1 MTTPKLHLNLYD
13 NKNASLFKYL
23 LHLNDK
29 NTLFAEVNI
38 NQLKTDKIMAL
49 QFKQLKININQIKGS
64 EKLKMA

>member
-1 MTTPKLHLNLYD
+1 MIIKRRAFSNV
-13 NKNASLFKYL
+13 L

-29 NTLFAEVNI
+29 NTLFAEVNT

>member
-1 MTTPKLHLNLYD
+1 MIIKTRAYSNV
-13 NKNASLFKYL
+13 F

-29 NTLFAEVNI
+29 NTLFAEVNT

-49 QFKQLKININQIKGS
+49 QFKQLKININQIKSS

>member
-1 MTTPKLHLNLYD
+1 MIIKTRAYTNV
-13 NKNASLFKYL
+13 L

-29 NTLFAEVNI
+29 NTLFAEVNT

>member
-1 MTTPKLHLNLYD
+1 MIIKTRAYSNV
-13 NKNASLFKYL
+13 F

-29 NTLFAEVNI
+29 NTLFAEVNT

>member
-1 MTTPKLHLNLYD
+1 MIIKTRAYSNV
-13 NKNASLFKYL
+13 L

-29 NTLFAEVNI
+29 NTLFAEVNT

-49 QFKQLKININQIKGS
+49 QFKQLKININQIKSS

>member
-1 MTTPKLHLNLYD
+1 MIIKTRAYSNV
-13 NKNASLFKYL
+13 L

-29 NTLFAEVNI
+29 NTLFAEVNT